1 MNLGDGTYFLKFNDF
16 STNAGLTFQEMRND
30 FTDVT
35 LACDDNHQVVAHKVI
50 LAAASS
56 FFSEILKANR
66 HPHPLIYL
74 RGVKGRCLDSV
85 LDFIYHGEVNIE
97 KEHLEEFLQFGG
109 ELQIKGLDA
118 SHESTDIG
126 LKTTATNN
134 EANPKKLK
142 IEPTSEDLILFAE
155 QADEKCV
162 SNISINSVRTLH
174 SLDKE
179 IDSLLQKAE
188 NNGFVCKV
196 CGIEMNTKQ
205 KMRDHVEGHHIDGF
219 SLTCNTCKD
228 GKSYKTRHSLSVH
241 QSKYH
246 RH

>member
-97 KEHLEEFLQFGG
+97 KEHLEEFLKFGG
-109 ELQIKGLDA
+109 ELQI
-118 SHESTDIG
+118 
-126 LKTTATNN
+126 
-134 EANPKKLK
+134 
-142 IEPTSEDLILFAE
+142 
-155 QADEKCV
+155 
-162 SNISINSVRTLH
+162 
-174 SLDKE
+174 
-179 IDSLLQKAE
+179 
-188 NNGFVCKV
+188 NGA
-196 CGIEMNTKQ
+196 G
-205 KMRDHVEGHHIDGF
+205 RF
-219 SLTCNTCKD
+219 S
-228 GKSYKTRHSLSVH
+228 
-241 QSKYH
+241 
-246 RH
+246 